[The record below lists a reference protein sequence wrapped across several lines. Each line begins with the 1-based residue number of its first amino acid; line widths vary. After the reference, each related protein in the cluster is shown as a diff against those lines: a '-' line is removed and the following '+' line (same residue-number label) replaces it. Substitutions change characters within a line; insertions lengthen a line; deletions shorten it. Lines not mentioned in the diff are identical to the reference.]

1 MSRPWTLSCVACLH
15 VMSVAKAS
23 LEQMAFTLA
32 RTESEID
39 LALWALAGR
48 SIPAALAALNRPA
61 AVAQGAVH

>member
-1 MSRPWTLSCVACLH
+1 MPRPWTLSCVACLH

-32 RTESEID
+32 RTEGEID

-48 SIPAALAALNRPA
+48 TIPSAVSVLNRPTA
-61 AVAQGAVH
+61 AVERVLQ